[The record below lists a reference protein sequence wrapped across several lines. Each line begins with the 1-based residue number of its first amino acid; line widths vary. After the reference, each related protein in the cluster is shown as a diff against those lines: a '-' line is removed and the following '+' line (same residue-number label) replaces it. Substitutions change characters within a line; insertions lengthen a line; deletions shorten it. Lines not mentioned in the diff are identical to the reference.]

1 MKFYRVFEIEGYK
14 FTWAGGSILN
24 IYYPDKET
32 TPGRLQWFGVRTD
45 KEVLA
50 LCLNWLEENNL
61 IEETELYT
69 L

>member
-32 TPGRLQWFGVRTD
+32 TPGRLQA
-45 KEVLA
+45 KVLSTPTIPMISI
-50 LCLNWLEENNL
+50 LPSKN
-61 IEETELYT
+61 
-69 L
+69 